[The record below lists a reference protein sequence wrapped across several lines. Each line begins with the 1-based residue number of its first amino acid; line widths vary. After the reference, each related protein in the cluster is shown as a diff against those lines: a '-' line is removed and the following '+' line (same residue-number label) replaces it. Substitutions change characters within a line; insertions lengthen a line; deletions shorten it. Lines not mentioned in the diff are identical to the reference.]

1 MSVVGAAIGI
11 ACSAHISNVPSVCG
25 VAKKAATQTMKVL
38 RIMEAAEIT
47 YGLAN
52 ASISDV
58 PTRLD
63 CGAGIEAKAS
73 LPFKAAK
80 MCR

>member
-1 MSVVGAAIGI
+1 
-11 ACSAHISNVPSVCG
+11 
-25 VAKKAATQTMKVL
+25 
-38 RIMEAAEIT
+38 MEAAEIT

-63 CGAGIEAKAS
+63 RGAAIEAKAS

-80 MCR
+80 NCR